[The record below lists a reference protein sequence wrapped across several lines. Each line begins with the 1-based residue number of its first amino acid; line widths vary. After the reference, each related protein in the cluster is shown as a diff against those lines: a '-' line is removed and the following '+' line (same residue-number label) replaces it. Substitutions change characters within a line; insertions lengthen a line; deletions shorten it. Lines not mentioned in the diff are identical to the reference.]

1 MLTGTTIFFEPHNS
15 ENKIAIKIS
24 MKLQPDNFDEKQFN
38 FYATIDIRSI
48 FFKGIPWY
56 MNFVII

>member
-24 MKLQPDNFDEKQFN
+24 MKLQPDNFDEKQFS
-38 FYATIDIRSI
+38 FYATIEIRSI
-48 FFKGIPWY
+48 FFKGIP
-56 MNFVII
+56 

>member
-1 MLTGTTIFFEPHNS
+1 MLTGTIIFFEPHNS

-38 FYATIDIRSI
+38 FYATIEIRSI
-48 FFKGIPWY
+48 FFKGIP
-56 MNFVII
+56 